1 MPFAI
6 LQIPK
11 TKNFFAGL
19 QASPGC
25 SLIYS
30 DAASLEP
37 HCSAYYT
44 RDKRLLQLY
53 GPGAKA
59 NDIYIFYGS
68 ATPQYG
74 AKFAALGYD
83 ANNPTKEAMK
93 AIKQQLPDD
102 RNVCKKVTLGCN
114 YGMGPGKLQTEM
126 LLAGFNVSLEDA
138 ELLHTT
144 YWDFFGGIKE
154 FQQKLKRQWQANGGY
169 ILGPRGEPITIPKPY
184 KYYDS
189 TKGKTITIDYT
200 KDIVNRFIQRAGHDV
215 HMRFIYNINQLRLT
229 RSVPMVPFHVDWHD
243 SSCFEVPDEHVQDA
257 LDVYVE
263 AETILNHE
271 LGWDVKI
278 RYVPKVGKSLSD
290 FIED

>member
-1 MPFAI
+1 MSFAL

-11 TKNFFAGL
+11 TKAFFAGL
-19 QASPGC
+19 QAKPGY

-37 HCSAYYT
+37 HCCAYYS

-53 GPGAKA
+53 GPGAKP
-59 NDIYIFYGS
+59 NCIYIFYGS

-74 AKFAALGYD
+74 KKFAALGYNAD
-83 ANNPTKEAMK
+83 NPTKEAVK
-93 AIKQQLPDD
+93 AVKQQLPDD
-102 RNVCKKVTLGCN
+102 RQVCKKVVLGCN
-114 YGMGPGKLQTEM
+114 YGMGPAKLQTEM
-126 LLAGFNVSLEDA
+126 LLAGFKVSLEDA
-138 ELLHTT
+138 ELLHAT

-169 ILGPRGEPITIPKPY
+169 ILGIRGEPITIPRPY

-189 TKGKTITIDYT
+189 AKGKTITIDYT

-215 HMRFIYNINQLRLT
+215 HMRFIYNINMLRLD
-229 RSVPMVPFHVDWHD
+229 RQVPMTPFHVDWHD
-243 SSCFEVPDEHVQDA
+243 SSCFEVPDEQVEGA
-257 LDVYVE
+257 LDIYRE
-263 AETILNHE
+263 SESILNDE

-278 RYVPKVGKSLSD
+278 KYQPKVGKSLSD